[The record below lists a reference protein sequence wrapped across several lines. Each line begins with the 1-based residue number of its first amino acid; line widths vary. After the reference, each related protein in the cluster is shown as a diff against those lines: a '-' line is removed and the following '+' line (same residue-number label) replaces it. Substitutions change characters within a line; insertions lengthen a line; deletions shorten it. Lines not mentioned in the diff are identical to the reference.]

1 MLYEEELSEL
11 WIFNQKPLE
20 AGQGSHL
27 QIHRISY
34 RRTMLLERVEPI
46 MMDDKNF
53 ITRCVP
59 AEAE

>member
-11 WIFNQKPLE
+11 RTFNQKPLE
-20 AGQGSHL
+20 ARQGSHL

-34 RRTMLLERVEPI
+34 RRTLLLEKVEPI
-46 MMDDKNF
+46 MMDDENF
-53 ITRCVP
+53 IARCVL